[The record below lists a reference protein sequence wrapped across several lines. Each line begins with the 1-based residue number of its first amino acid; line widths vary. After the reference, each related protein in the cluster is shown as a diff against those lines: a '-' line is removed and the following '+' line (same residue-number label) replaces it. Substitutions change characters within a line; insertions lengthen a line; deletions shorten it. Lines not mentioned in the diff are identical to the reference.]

1 MPILT
6 LWLMSTRLWYKQAMS
21 DNEILTAAESEA
33 MHERKTELRRQRGIA
48 ARRGRPKGSRHGL
61 NAVMA
66 KVKLRG
72 LAAIDKRTVAAR
84 ALLEW
89 RDQLISDLGGAEYI
103 SAARMALI
111 DTVARTKV
119 LLDAID
125 FWLLGQPEIIR
136 RKRKT
141 LIPVVTQRLALADNL
156 ARTLNM
162 LGLDR
167 IEKQVTLE
175 AYLAKNKEAE
185 PEPVPECRDS

>member
-1 MPILT
+1 MGEGEVESLT
-6 LWLMSTRLWYKQAMS
+6 PV
-21 DNEILTAAESEA
+21 EAE
-33 MHERKTELRRQRGIA
+33 ERREHKKELAHQRGVGT
-48 ARRGRPKGSRHGL
+48 RVGRPKGSRHGL

-72 LAAIDKRTVAAR
+72 LAAIDKRTAAAR

-89 RDQLISDLGGAEYI
+89 REQLIADLGGPESI

-167 IEKQVTLE
+167 VERRVSLTE
-175 AYLAKNKEAE
+175 YLVSKKEPAPDQAAE
-185 PEPVPECRDS
+185 